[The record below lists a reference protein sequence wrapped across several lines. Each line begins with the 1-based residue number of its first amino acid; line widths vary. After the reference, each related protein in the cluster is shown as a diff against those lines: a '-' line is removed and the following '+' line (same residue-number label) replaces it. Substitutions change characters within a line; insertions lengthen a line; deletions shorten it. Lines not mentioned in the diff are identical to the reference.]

1 MNDSHSLG
9 ASWSA
14 RLISLCLARRLRACL
29 VLVLLVP
36 VVLGLVAVPAPA
48 PAAAAA
54 DAGFPPYAY
63 VVTSG
68 QFTYDLMK
76 NVGGK
81 ESRVARLGVAGA
93 GLTDVTA
100 RMAADGQH
108 AAVRISGDR
117 AGGSSLQIFDI
128 KTSRPLTVT
137 LSHNGAI
144 GIGAFAWSPDSKSLA
159 YTVASPQRA
168 DADSGSGVIWVVSA
182 DGKGARKV
190 GGSPRAR
197 LVSWSPDGT
206 GVYFVRDGA
215 ADTDPVDLWFLSLT
229 GQASPVLR
237 SSPGGLQYRLFAVA
251 PSLVAGGTTGAGRVA
266 ALGSGDLSILP
277 PAGVT
282 TTNVPR
288 SRPAPRVV
296 AADTPGLVAGDGLG
310 G

>member
-14 RLISLCLARRLRACL
+14 RLISLCMARRLRACL

-36 VVLGLVAVPAPA
+36 VMLGLVALPDPA
-48 PAAAAA
+48 PAAAAEIS
-54 DAGFPPYAY
+54 FPPYAY
-63 VVTSG
+63 AVTSG

-81 ESRVARLGVAGA
+81 ESRVARMGVAGA

-117 AGGSSLQIFDI
+117 SGGSSLQIFDI

-137 LSHNGAI
+137 LSHNSSI

-182 DGKGARKV
+182 DGRGARKV

-197 LVSWSPDGT
+197 LIGW
-206 GVYFVRDGA
+206 
-215 ADTDPVDLWFLSLT
+215 
-229 GQASPVLR
+229 
-237 SSPGGLQYRLFAVA
+237 
-251 PSLVAGGTTGAGRVA
+251 
-266 ALGSGDLSILP
+266 
-277 PAGVT
+277 
-282 TTNVPR
+282 
-288 SRPAPRVV
+288 
-296 AADTPGLVAGDGLG
+296 
-310 G
+310 